1 MTEELRMKYF
11 KKEYDVMSN
20 ITNYS
25 FLFQSMFGGTKTTW
39 GTGATLPGVFQFSQL
54 NSAFIQSQLK
64 AAGIDTSSKQ
74 YKAVIQQMTK
84 NGCTGGMFTNV
95 QAIKNLMKQYNSNGE
110 YVNPVN
116 GLTGLEVT
124 HATGDSYKKIID
136 IPESSK
142 DEMFEQTKKEFLQE
156 NGVAN
161 GDTTKRSDVYTNM
174 YWKVPKDD
182 RLSAGYTMQQ
192 YERAYRNAFYAAAKE
207 ADPSW
212 EIGNPVPSRV
222 LDGITRE
229 SVESQL
235 VKSGNTFMK
244 KSSVSGSTL
253 DIQI

>member
-1 MTEELRMKYF
+1 
-11 KKEYDVMSN
+11 MSN

-39 GTGATLPGVFQFSQL
+39 GTGGALPGVFQFSQL
-54 NSAFIQSQLK
+54 NSGSIQSQLK

-84 NGCTGGMFTNV
+84 NGCTGNMFTNV

-124 HATGDSYKKIID
+124 DATGDSYKKIID

-156 NGVAN
+156 NGVHN

-174 YWKVPKDD
+174 YWKVSKND

-192 YERAYRNAFYAAAKE
+192 YERAYRNAFYAAARE

-212 EIGNPVPSRV
+212 EIGKPVPSGA

-235 VKSGNTFMK
+235 VKSGNTLVK
-244 KSSVSGSTL
+244 RSSVSGGSIDL
-253 DIQI
+253 QV